1 MSSRAIV
8 FINSNDPKV
17 RNKLINTISCIK
29 PKFPPNINLREL
41 ITKQTFS
48 ESSRSSGRSP
58 NAFIIYRKAFV
69 EAARKDGY
77 HLPMTVVS
85 SMASRSWDLEPEF
98 VKNEYKKL
106 AKEANAIRNKLVPKL
121 NKKRRQKW
129 NIVSFPPPTPPTN
142 INSSKSSS
150 VTVTNTPPTNINS
163 STSSSVTNKTK
174 SIIKKKKVEI
184 KEIQTST
191 TSIPPISFHIPYDIC
206 SKIEDRYSSLD
217 NSTIDNHLHSSPST
231 AQQQPQQDFNF
242 NDFDNFNNY
251 NNFNNFIDYI
261 PQTDTQSL
269 NQDSIIEEQI
279 IDTFNVAVDIPIDIN
294 NEFEYDSFGFSTLFN
309 EYEVYYPSI
318 LGEI

>member
-1 MSSRAIV
+1 MTSRACV

-98 VKNEYKKL
+98 VKDAYKNL
-106 AKEANAIRNKLVPKL
+106 AKEANALRNKLVPKL

-129 NIVSFPPPTPPTN
+129 NIVSFPPPT
-142 INSSKSSS
+142 SSKS
-150 VTVTNTPPTNINS
+150 VTN
-163 STSSSVTNKTK
+163 NKTK

-184 KEIQTST
+184 KEIPSSST
-191 TSIPPISFHIPYDIC
+191 GIPPISFHIPYDIC
-206 SKIEDRYSSLD
+206 SKIEDRYNSFGD
-217 NSTIDNHLHSSPST
+217 STILHSSPSIT
-231 AQQQPQQDFNF
+231 NSAQQQPQQVSNF
-242 NDFDNFNNY
+242 NDLDNF
-251 NNFNNFIDYI
+251 NNFNNFINYNYI
-261 PQTDTQSL
+261 PHTQPL
-269 NQDSIIEEQI
+269 NQDLIIEEQI
-279 IDTFNVAVDIPIDIN
+279 IDTFNVAVEIPTDIN

-318 LGEI
+318 LGG

>member
-1 MSSRAIV
+1 MTSRACV
-8 FINSNDPKV
+8 FINSNPKV

-85 SMASRSWDLEPEF
+85 SMASRSWDLEPGE
-98 VKNEYKKL
+98 VKEHYKRL

-129 NIVSFPPPTPPTN
+129 NIVSFPPPT
-142 INSSKSSS
+142 
-150 VTVTNTPPTNINS
+150 
-163 STSSSVTNKTK
+163 SSVTNNKTR
-174 SIIKKKKVEI
+174 SKKKKVEI
-184 KEIQTST
+184 KENPSSST
-191 TSIPPISFHIPYDIC
+191 GIPPISFHIPYDIC

-217 NSTIDNHLHSSPST
+217 DSTIKL
-231 AQQQPQQDFNF
+231 
-242 NDFDNFNNY
+242 
-251 NNFNNFIDYI
+251 
-261 PQTDTQSL
+261 
-269 NQDSIIEEQI
+269 IIGEQI

-294 NEFEYDSFGFSTLFN
+294 NDFEYDSFGFSTLFN
-309 EYEVYYPSI
+309 ECEEYEVYYPSI
-318 LGEI
+318 LGG

>member
-1 MSSRAIV
+1 MSSRACV

-29 PKFPPNINLREL
+29 PIFPPNINLREL

-85 SMASRSWDLEPEF
+85 SMASRSWDLESET
-98 VKNEYKKL
+98 VKEHYKKL

-129 NIVSFPPPTPPTN
+129 NIVSFPPPT
-142 INSSKSSS
+142 SS
-150 VTVTNTPPTNINS
+150 VN
-163 STSSSVTNKTK
+163 NKTK
-174 SIIKKKKVEI
+174 SKKKKVEI
-184 KEIQTST
+184 KENPSSST
-191 TSIPPISFHIPYDIC
+191 GIPPISFHIPYDIC

-217 NSTIDNHLHSSPST
+217 DSTILHSSPSIT
-231 AQQQPQQDFNF
+231 NSAQQPQQIFNF
-242 NDFDNFNNY
+242 NDFDNFNN
-251 NNFNNFIDYI
+251 FNNFINYI
-261 PQTDTQSL
+261 PQIDTQPL
-269 NQDSIIEEQI
+269 NQELIIEEQI
-279 IDTFNVAVDIPIDIN
+279 IDTFNVAVDIPTDIN

-318 LGEI
+318 LGG